1 MATFLIPHSPLKH
14 YRHLAPVGI
23 WWYSKQVKSVYYRG
37 VNMHILWGS
46 LIMSAGLFLLVCGS
60 LRSNFFIYRLL
71 VARSKILW
79 GQHVYRF
86 HQITG
91 VIVIIFG
98 VLVALKII

>member
-1 MATFLIPHSPLKH
+1 
-14 YRHLAPVGI
+14 
-23 WWYSKQVKSVYYRG
+23 
-37 VNMHILWGS
+37 MHILWGS
-46 LIMSAGLFLLVCGS
+46 LIMAAGLFLLVCGS

-86 HQITG
+86 HQIIG

-98 VLVALKII
+98 VLVAVKII